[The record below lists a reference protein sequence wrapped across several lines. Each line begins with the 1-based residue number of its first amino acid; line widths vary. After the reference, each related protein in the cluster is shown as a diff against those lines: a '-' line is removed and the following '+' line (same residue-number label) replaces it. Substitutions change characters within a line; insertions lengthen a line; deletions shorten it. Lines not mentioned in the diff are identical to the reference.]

1 MSKSFPSQP
10 LTNEWLGK
18 DTRKKIRAVMRS
30 KGMSGKL
37 ITSKVVYG
45 YLMDKDENFI
55 IDEEAASVVR

>member
-10 LTNEWLGK
+10 LTNEWLVK